1 MTNLSQFRNELERQL
16 RIHKWDPTDAQL
28 KVIASVIKRRS
39 DARNLD
45 AAEILGI
52 VQIYAK
58 VDDFFIMEGVDN
70 SDLETLLL
78 LATKVG

>member
-1 MTNLSQFRNELERQL
+1 MTNLAQFRLELERQL
-16 RIHKWDPTDAQL
+16 HIHRWQPTDAQL
-28 KVIASVIKRRS
+28 QVIASVIKQRS
-39 DARNLD
+39 VILD
-45 AAEILGI
+45 LNVAEILGI
-52 VQIYAK
+52 VQTYAK